1 MKISG
6 GYFHIL
12 HPGREPLEIK
22 NTLVKTGAEWI
33 LRDIFRNETGL
44 WPANMYMGLTNAGY
58 SFDGTTLA
66 ALAAGE
72 PVGNGYAR
80 QLITRAGADWTVQEV
95 NGAMQALSKLVT
107 FTCAGAPWTVN
118 YVRAFLCDAAAGAVG
133 NVMAVSG
140 ATPAPVATVVGAG
153 PSTRYEFWLRG

>member
-1 MKISG
+1 MEPQG
-6 GYFHIL
+6 GYFHFIEDNKL
-12 HPGREPLEIK
+12 RIVK

-44 WPANMYMGLTNAGY
+44 WPANMYMGLTSAGY

-66 ALAAGE
+66 GLAAGE

-80 QLITRAGADWTVQEV
+80 QLITRANVDWTVTEV
-95 NGAMQALSKLVT
+95 NGAMQALSKIVT
-107 FTCAGAPWTVN
+107 FTCSVANWTQN
-118 YVRAFLCDAAAGAVG
+118 YQRAFLCDAAAGGVG

-140 ATPAPVATVVGAG
+140 PTPAPRIVTPGNG
-153 PSTRYEFWLRG
+153 PSSRYEFWLRG